1 MAEARRARGDGGRT
15 GTVVRLPVRPRPAPA
30 PRDLR
35 LDFFR
40 GLALWLIYLD
50 HVPSNVLNVATLR
63 NFGFSDAA
71 EIFVFISGYTAALV
85 YGRVMRERGVII
97 ATARVLKRV
106 WQLYVAFV
114 FLFVVYLAQIAYVA
128 QRFQNPLY
136 AEEMNVL
143 RFLDE
148 PDVTLIQ
155 ALLLRFKPANT
166 DILPLY
172 IVLMAAF
179 PVVLWG
185 LIKRP
190 NLTLGVSLAVYAA
203 ARLMGWNF
211 QGWPAEH
218 TWVFNPLAWQFLFVF
233 GSWCAIGGLDRLEPV
248 LRSRIAVGVA
258 AAFLLASLL
267 VVLSWSV
274 PALEG
279 LVPDAVGELIY
290 PISKTDLSLLRFLH
304 FLALA
309 LVVAHFVPSDW
320 SLLRSRLAQPLV
332 LCGQHS
338 LEIFCLGVFLSFG
351 AHLVLVEVSGRL
363 LAHVLVSVG
372 GIIAMVALAALMSW
386 YQENEKRRGPDRSA
400 GGLA

>member
-1 MAEARRARGDGGRT
+1 M
-15 GTVVRLPVRPRPAPA
+15 RLPVRPRPAPA

-190 NLTLGVSLAVYAA
+190 NLTLGVSLAVYAV

-218 TWVFNPLAWQFLFVF
+218 MWVFNPLAWQFLFVF

-320 SLLRSRLAQPLV
+320 SLLRARFAQPLV

-363 LAHVLVSVG
+363 LTHVLVSVG

-386 YQENEKRRGPDRSA
+386 YQENEKRRGPDRAA
-400 GGLA
+400 GGSA

>member
-1 MAEARRARGDGGRT
+1 M
-15 GTVVRLPVRPRPAPA
+15 RLPVRARPAPGV

-50 HVPSNVLNVATLR
+50 HVPTNVLNFFTLR
-63 NFGFSDAA
+63 NFGFSDAS

-85 YGRVMRERGVII
+85 YIRVMRERGFIS
-97 ATARVLKRV
+97 ATARILKRA

-128 QRFQNPLY
+128 QRFKNPLF
-136 AEEMNVL
+136 AEEMNIL

-172 IVLMAAF
+172 IVLMLAL
-179 PVVLWG
+179 PLVIWG
-185 LIKRP
+185 LTRRP
-190 NLTLGVSLAVYAA
+190 NVTLGLSVAVYVGAVT
-203 ARLMGWNF
+203 LGLNF
-211 QGWPAEH
+211 PGWPADH
-218 TWVFNPLAWQFLFVF
+218 VWLFNPLAWQLLFVF
-233 GSWCAIGGLDRLEPV
+233 GSWCAAGGSQHLQPLV
-248 LRSRIAVGVA
+248 RSRIAVAVA
-258 AAFLLASLL
+258 AVFLLASSL
-267 VVLSWSV
+267 VVLSWTL
-274 PALEG
+274 PALDG
-279 LVPDAVGELIY
+279 IVPDAVGEIIY
-290 PISKTDLSLLRFLH
+290 PISKTDLSLLRFAH

-309 LVVAHFVPSDW
+309 LVVTHFVPQDW
-320 SLLRSRLAQPLV
+320 SALRSPFAKPLL

-338 LEIFCLGVFLSFG
+338 LEVFCLGVFLSFG

-363 LAHVLVSVG
+363 LAHILVSIA
-372 GIIAMVALAALMSW
+372 GIVIMVALAALMSW
-386 YQENEKRRGPDRSA
+386 YQENEKRRGPDRAA
-400 GGLA
+400 GGSA

>member
-190 NLTLGVSLAVYAA
+190 NLTLGVSLAVYAV

-218 TWVFNPLAWQFLFVF
+218 MWVFNPLAWQFLFVF

-320 SLLRSRLAQPLV
+320 SLLRARFAQPLV

-363 LAHVLVSVG
+363 LTHVLVSVG

-386 YQENEKRRGPDRSA
+386 YQENEKRRGPDRAA
-400 GGLA
+400 GGSA

>member
-1 MAEARRARGDGGRT
+1 MVEARRVRGGGDGRA
-15 GTVVRLPVRPRPAPA
+15 GTVVRLPVKPQPAPA

-40 GLALWLIYLD
+40 GLALWLIFLD
-50 HVPSNVLNVATLR
+50 HVPSNVLNLATLR

-71 EIFVFISGYTAALV
+71 EVFVFISGYTAALV
-85 YGRVMRERGVII
+85 YSRVMQDRGVVI
-97 ATARVLKRV
+97 ASARILKRA
-106 WQLYVAFV
+106 WTLYVAFV

-128 QRFQNPLY
+128 QHFQNPLY

-143 RFLDE
+143 RFMDE

-179 PVVLWG
+179 PAVLWG
-185 LIKRP
+185 LIRRP
-190 NLTLGVSLAVYAA
+190 HVTLGLSFAVYAA
-203 ARLMGWNF
+203 ATQMGWNF
-211 QGWPAEH
+211 PGWPAEH
-218 TWVFNPLAWQFLFVF
+218 RWVFNPLCWQFLFVF
-233 GSWCAIGGLDRLEPV
+233 GGWCAVGGTAFVDRL
-248 LRSRIAVGVA
+248 LQSRVA
-258 AAFLLASLL
+258 LGMALAFLGVSLL

-279 LVPDAVGELIY
+279 LVPDSVGEIIY
-290 PISKTDLSLLRFLH
+290 PISKTDLALLRFFH

-309 LVVAHFVPSDW
+309 LVVAHFVPKDW
-320 SLLRSRLAQPLV
+320 GALRSPLARPLV

-338 LEIFCLGVFLSFG
+338 LEVFCLGVFLSFA
-351 AHLVLVEVSGRL
+351 AHLVLVEFSGRL
-363 LAHVLVSVG
+363 WAHVTVSVV
-372 GIIAMVALAALMSW
+372 GIIVMVALAALVSW
-386 YQENEKRRGPDRSA
+386 YQENEKRRGPDRTA
-400 GGLA
+400 GG